1 MSLSGSK
8 SSTDSLILKAFDE
21 ELFQSLS
28 YPTKFAF
35 ANLATIILH
44 QDFYEYGDVETRKF
58 SENTLKKIFKV
69 CNLPKSTN
77 MSLLQQLYGN
87 NITTDPTILIMTIKE
102 GISDGCHNILM
113 PICKILTFHLEDGI
127 YDSRFRVF
135 LRHLCALLSIDWDT
149 LEDAEEYL
157 VKMLTKG
164 EHKESDGSRSTNIT
178 EHKKARLRDQKI
190 KKIKRYVTIGAAGG
204 IGGLLIGVSGG
215 LAAPF
220 VASGAAAIIGT
231 TAATTALATT
241 AGAAILGTAFGVAGA
256 GLTSYKMK
264 KRVGNIEQF
273 EFVKFSEG
281 CSLQTII
288 VVSGWITR
296 NSENCA
302 FTYPW
307 RNLRASK
314 EQYALVYESK
324 YLLELGNALTY
335 LLSGVVATAVQ
346 QTLMETALHGLLT
359 AIAWP
364 VALISIASM
373 IDNPWNV
380 CISRSVEIGEQLA
393 ETLLQRP
400 NGHKPVTLIGFSL
413 GARVIFHCLLKMAS
427 RPESRGIIDNVI
439 LLGAP
444 VSASPAQWELTC
456 KVVAGRIINGY
467 SSNDWMLKFLYRTMS
482 IQFSIAG
489 ISPIKFTNYNRHK
502 IANHELSHIITGHFD
517 YVSKLDDILD
527 ELGIK
532 METVDKRIPYSNER
546 EEQEYISIR
555 DSSNNIEEN

>member
-1 MSLSGSK
+1 MSLSGSSSI
-8 SSTDSLILKAFDE
+8 SSTDSFILKAFDE
-21 ELFQSLS
+21 ELFKSLS
-28 YPTKFAF
+28 HPTKFAF
-35 ANLATIILH
+35 ANLSTIILY
-44 QDFYEYGDVETRKF
+44 QDFYEYGDTETRKF
-58 SENTLKKIFKV
+58 SENTLKKILKV

-87 NITTDPTILIMTIKE
+87 NISNDPTVLIKTIKE
-102 GISDGCHNILM
+102 DISDGYHNILM
-113 PICKILTFHLEDGI
+113 PVCKILIAHLESGM

-135 LRHLCALLSIDWDT
+135 LRHLCALLSIDWET
-149 LEDAEEYL
+149 FEDAEEYL
-157 VKMLTKG
+157 VKMLTKNQ
-164 EHKESDGSRSTNIT
+164 HQESE

-190 KKIKRYVTIGAAGG
+190 KKIKRYVAIGAAGG
-204 IGGLLIGVSGG
+204 IGGILIGVTGG

-281 CSLQTII
+281 CSLQTLI

-307 RNLRASK
+307 RNLRVCK

-346 QTLMETALHGLLT
+346 QTLMETALHSLLT

-427 RPESRGIIDNVI
+427 RPDSRGIIENVI

-444 VSASPAQWELTC
+444 VSASSDQWELAC
-456 KVVAGRIINGY
+456 KVVGGRIINGY

-482 IQFSIAG
+482 IQFCIAG
-489 ISPIKFTNYNRHK
+489 ISPIKFTSKNRYK

-517 YVSKLDDILD
+517 YVTKLDEILD

-532 METVDKRIPYSNER
+532 MEAIDKRIPYSMEKDD
-546 EEQEYISIR
+546 QECITVR
-555 DSSNNIEEN
+555 DSTNNIEEN